1 MEHVRVGL
9 YKLTKGTFK
18 EAADVAEK
26 GLLPILHDHK
36 GFIRYGVAESTDGE
50 VISIS
55 VWETHGEAEEAQGT
69 IAKWVEEN
77 LADRVKLDVSYVAD
91 FAFWSGP

>member
-18 EAADVAEK
+18 EAANAAEK
-26 GLLPILHDHK
+26 GMLPILHDHK

-50 VISIS
+50 LISIS
-55 VWETHGEAEEAQGT
+55 IWETHAEAEEAQAR
-69 IAKWVEEN
+69 IAEWVKDN

-91 FAFWSGP
+91 LAFWSGP